1 LNFSFY
7 PLFASHLLTTKST
20 INLCAN
26 MSDPD
31 LAVLKQ
37 ISTPTKIGDVENQ
50 KALRKLLIEGK
61 AYSPQEG
68 YVVATTPLTSET
80 QTATSKEEPSVWET
94 RTPKP
99 KHKGDVP
106 VPYEFCS
113 YTNYAELPSDILRIT
128 REVSFTEWVEYEGYK
143 YKRIGG
149 GVMRRPITNG

>member
-1 LNFSFY
+1 M
-7 PLFASHLLTTKST
+7 LFARHLITTVSLEFAVVK
-20 INLCAN
+20 N
-26 MSDPD
+26 MSDPE

-37 ISTPTKIGDVENQ
+37 ISSPTKITEVADQ
-50 KALRKLLIEGK
+50 KTLRKLLIEGN

-68 YVVATTPLTSET
+68 YVVATTPLTGENET
-80 QTATSKEEPSVWET
+80 APPQPAGVWET

-106 VPYEFCS
+106 VPYEFCA

-128 REVSFTEWVEYEGYK
+128 REVSFTEWIEHEGYK

-149 GVMRRPITNG
+149 GVMRRPITPS

>member
-1 LNFSFY
+1 MDD
-7 PLFASHLLTTKST
+7 AE
-20 INLCAN
+20 
-26 MSDPD
+26 

-37 ISTPTKIGDVENQ
+37 ISSPTKVGDVTNQ
-50 KALRKLLIEGK
+50 KMLRKLLIDGK

-68 YVVATTPLTSET
+68 YVVATAPVTSENP
-80 QTATSKEEPSVWET
+80 QAEPSKEAGVWET

-113 YTNYAELPSDILRIT
+113 FTKYSELPSDILKIT
-128 REVSFTEWVEYEGYK
+128 REVSFTEWIEHEGYK

-149 GVMRRPITNG
+149 GVMRRPIN

>member
-1 LNFSFY
+1 
-7 PLFASHLLTTKST
+7 
-20 INLCAN
+20 
-26 MSDPD
+26 MSDSE

-37 ISTPTKIGDVENQ
+37 ISASTKIAEIADQ
-50 KALRKLLIEGK
+50 KTLRKLLIEGK

-68 YVVATTPLTSET
+68 YVVATTPLTSQDQAVPPKET
-80 QTATSKEEPSVWET
+80 GVWET

-106 VPYEFCS
+106 VPYEFCA

-128 REVSFTEWVEYEGYK
+128 REVSFTEWIEHDGYK

-149 GVMRRPITNG
+149 GVMRRPITQS

>member
-1 LNFSFY
+1 MD
-7 PLFASHLLTTKST
+7 A
-20 INLCAN
+20 AE
-26 MSDPD
+26 

-37 ISTPTKIGDVENQ
+37 ISNLTKIGEVANQ
-50 KALRKLLIEGK
+50 KTLRKLLIDGK

-68 YVVATTPLTSET
+68 YVVATTPLTSEN
-80 QTATSKEEPSVWET
+80 QQPLKEAGVWET

-113 YTNYAELPSDILRIT
+113 YTRYSELPSDILRIT
-128 REVSFTEWVEYEGYK
+128 REVSFTEWIEHEGYK

-149 GVMRRPITNG
+149 GVMRRPIN